1 MRACHLVGGESSHGT
16 SRASLLSR
24 RWLTATTLS
33 SIKGYLV
40 RDLQL
45 ELVWFAKE
53 LTDRRLEVTQVTA
66 LNLYAVLVAGLVLA
80 SVYLADGLNFSDTY
94 VHALGGYIPHNNTG
108 IHCVVAEGVLRELSL
123 DNIE

>member
-1 MRACHLVGGESSHGT
+1 MRACHLVGGESPHGT

-24 RWLTATTLS
+24 QWLTATTLS
-33 SIKGYLV
+33 SIEGYLV

-53 LTDRRLEVTQVTA
+53 LTDRSLEVTQVTA

-80 SVYLADGLNFSDTY
+80 SVYLADGLNFSDTC

-108 IHCVVAEGVLRELSL
+108 IPITVW
-123 DNIE
+123 